1 MDENMGNDTLNLPQE
16 EYEPVVSQPVNMSML
31 EAEIT
36 ICAFDIG
43 EDHVFKT
50 CYGDICKTV
59 NALRDYSRILEMSCE
74 TWDLQGYHKT
84 LYELHAQMNSMHK
97 SCGKLRASSR
107 LGLGMTTMPLWGN
120 AKNGLR
126 RKTAMMTR
134 AVRPWLCPIS
144 RASGWRQKRKRPPR
158 KKQRPVCPWQLILT
172 RMTLGARIYST

>member
-84 LYELHAQMNSMHK
+84 LYELHAQK
-97 SCGKLRASSR
+97 LREIAGKLQAGIGYDYDAAVGKCKKR
-107 LGLGMTTMPLWGN
+107 LAKKNRDDDPGGEALAMSYIKSQRMAAKEKEAAAKKAEAGLPVAAHTDPDD
-120 AKNGLR
+120 
-126 RKTAMMTR
+126 
-134 AVRPWLCPIS
+134 PWSEDL
-144 RASGWRQKRKRPPR
+144 
-158 KKQRPVCPWQLILT
+158 
-172 RMTLGARIYST
+172 